1 MLHPVATLLAD
12 YILQRIEMFTLIC
25 PIFRT
30 SKNTANIFI
39 AKPKVVVQQQKI
51 LFQQWISQEISVKIS
66 EGKSKIVTKVF
77 RKGF

>member
-51 LFQQWISQEISVKIS
+51 LFQQ
-66 EGKSKIVTKVF
+66 
-77 RKGF
+77 